1 MATLSS
7 KSNQELS
14 QLLDEYGIKHGPVVG
29 STRSL
34 YEKKL
39 RDAMAK
45 ERKAKPS
52 YYREEEEVTY
62 INHRRPFGHGSYR
75 DRSEYR
81 DLDTTDEPIVI
92 RTQTQQYSS
101 TPQAWHAAPVYET
114 QRKPAPKPTSAR
126 FVPVWLQILLFLIVA
141 GFLVFIFINM
151 ESEDTD
157 PFKKLA

>member
-81 DLDTTDEPIVI
+81 DLDTTDDD
-92 RTQTQQYSS
+92 
-101 TPQAWHAAPVYET
+101 
-114 QRKPAPKPTSAR
+114 SAS
-126 FVPVWLQILLFLIVA
+126 
-141 GFLVFIFINM
+141 
-151 ESEDTD
+151 SEDPIRSPPT
-157 PFKKLA
+157 LAQKGLGTHC